1 MGRNDGFRAGRHV
14 VNTEIPA
21 RSDRVRSELEGSIR
35 KVCKDFEAELLE
47 SDGED
52 DHLHLLI
59 AYPPKVALSRLVNSL
74 KGVSSR
80 HIRSLDLPELRDT
93 GSTFWSASYCAVSC
107 GGAPL
112 ETIKRYIQDQR
123 RDA

>member
-1 MGRNDGFRAGRHV
+1 M
-14 VNTEIPA
+14 
-21 RSDRVRSELEGSIR
+21 R
-35 KVCKDFEAELLE
+35 KVCGDFEAELLE
-47 SDGED
+47 CDGED

-80 HIRSLDLPELRDT
+80 HIRSLDLPELRDKLW
-93 GSTFWSASYCAVSC
+93 GSAFWSASYCAVSC

-112 ETIKRYIQDQR
+112 DIIKRYIQDQR
-123 RDA
+123 RGA